1 MIHKTWTQQ
10 RLFRLLGVVS
20 IVVALF
26 AVAGDE
32 ILQYSPQ
39 GYASLTLFYD
49 LPLWRMLIGHV
60 LGVLFIPLCLSG
72 YWCVCQALRLNGVK
86 GARAMFWF
94 IAYGLMMGAISHD
107 SVSAVIE
114 LKREGSGPGLTPI
127 MNYLQNY
134 VNIPGGIFLLCYLA
148 ISIWYFAAVISGRT
162 LYPRWMAFVNPFLL
176 SLLIALLH
184 LGNVLPA
191 AVNVLWPAWLSIAH
205 VVFFAL
211 STWTL
216 WNFTEEHATN
226 KEQVAPSP
234 SRTG

>member
-1 MIHKTWTQQ
+1 MIQKTWTQQ
-10 RLFRLLGVVS
+10 RIFRLFGVVS
-20 IVVALF
+20 IVVALL

-72 YWCVCQALRLNGVK
+72 YWCVCRALRLSGVK
-86 GARAMFWF
+86 GARTMFWL
-94 IAYGLMMGAISHD
+94 IAYGLVMGAVSHD

-148 ISIWYFAAVISGRT
+148 ISAWYFAAVISGRT

-184 LGNVLPA
+184 LGNVFPVA
-191 AVNVLWPAWLSIAH
+191 MNVLWPAWLSVAH

-211 STWTL
+211 STLVL
-216 WNFTEEHATN
+216 WNFTEKQATT
-226 KEQVAPSP
+226 KVQVAP
-234 SRTG
+234 